1 MRQLLVL
8 QCVLL
13 TSRLLGDG
21 LRLSTAGAGVLIVGH
36 VGNVATVTTKV
47 AQKISIAALYP
58 GPNSLIFS
66 FSSGAS
72 PAHNAGGRV
81 LPLFSQL
88 IFLTK
93 EVDKRDGKMIVA
105 HYQPLWKGSFGCC
118 APHRHVC

>member
-47 AQKISIAALYP
+47 AQKLA
-58 GPNSLIFS
+58 
-66 FSSGAS
+66 
-72 PAHNAGGRV
+72 
-81 LPLFSQL
+81 
-88 IFLTK
+88 
-93 EVDKRDGKMIVA
+93 
-105 HYQPLWKGSFGCC
+105 
-118 APHRHVC
+118 